1 MTKYFLLFF
10 SFLLTACVGK
20 HSSDA
25 QKVVTSEPG
34 ISTNITI
41 GDTININLSSSNFYW
56 KGTKMRGAGK
66 HEGKIQLKDGFFI
79 TQNKQIVGGQFTID
93 MHSIEVTDIPETD
106 PIPIKNLTD
115 HLKNAD
121 FFDVEKHPISTF
133 QITNLKPTSSDSLQI
148 TGNLTLKN
156 ITKQIEFIAF
166 YQNNLFSTTFSI
178 DRFQWNIA
186 YEGNWADKTL
196 VDKDIELKIKLV
208 VN

>member
-1 MTKYFLLFF
+1 MFPF
-10 SFLLTACVGK
+10 
-20 HSSDA
+20 
-25 QKVVTSEPG
+25 
-34 ISTNITI
+34 
-41 GDTININLSSSNFYW
+41 LSS
-56 KGTKMRGAGK
+56 
-66 HEGKIQLKDGFFI
+66 I
-79 TQNKQIVGGQFTID
+79 
-93 MHSIEVTDIPETD
+93 
-106 PIPIKNLTD
+106 
-115 HLKNAD
+115 
-121 FFDVEKHPISTF
+121 IS
-133 QITNLKPTSSDSLQI
+133 PTSSDSLQI

>member
-1 MTKYFLLFF
+1 MTKYSLLFF
-10 SFLLTACVGK
+10 AFLLTACVGK

-25 QKVVTSEPG
+25 QKVVTSDPG

-41 GDTININLSSSNFYW
+41 GDTLNINLSSSNIYW

-66 HEGKIQLKDGFFI
+66 HEGDIQLKDGFFI
-79 TQNKQIVGGQFTID
+79 TQYKQIVGGQFAID
-93 MHSIEVTDIPETD
+93 MHSIEVTDIPKTD

-121 FFDVEKHPISTF
+121 FFDVEKHPTSTF
-133 QITNLKPTSSDSLQI
+133 KIINVKSTSSDSLQI